1 MLELTIP
8 VSVICLGFIAG
19 SWDHQYQSKSPRG
32 WENENLGEISE
43 ASPRK
48 TYPRLKT
55 ETLHLEDAIVPIMP
69 SVQKASQLSKATAI
83 VSETLTEYKGVE
95 LSDKGK

>member
-19 SWDHQYQSKSPRG
+19 SWDHQYQGKSPRR

-55 ETLHLEDAIVPIMP
+55 ETLHSIVPIMP
-69 SVQKASQLSKATAI
+69 SVQKASQLSKATA
-83 VSETLTEYKGVE
+83 TFQKP
-95 LSDKGK
+95 